1 MRTQNWFIEPLNDHT
16 NQVCASFVGEENA
29 GHFRAINGK
38 VVKAWELTASERNTF
53 ISHELSM
60 NLRFRV
66 WRKRR
71 IDGKLEHWRGHRPWD
86 PLVQL
91 ALAR

>member
-1 MRTQNWFIEPLNDHT
+1 MRNQNWFIEPLNDGT
-16 NQVCASFVGEENA
+16 DKVCASFLGEENA
-29 GHFRAINGK
+29 GHFLALNGK
-38 VVKAWELTASERNTF
+38 VVRAWECSLSERNQLM
-53 ISHELSM
+53 SHELSM

-66 WRKRR
+66 WRKRQ
-71 IDGKLEHWRGHRPWD
+71 IDGKLGRWRDHRPWD